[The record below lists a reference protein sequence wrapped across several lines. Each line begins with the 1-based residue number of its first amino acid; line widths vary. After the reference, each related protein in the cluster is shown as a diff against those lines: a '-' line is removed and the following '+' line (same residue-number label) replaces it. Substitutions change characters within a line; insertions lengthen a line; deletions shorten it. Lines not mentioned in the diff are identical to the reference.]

1 LPDVSIPV
9 ALGAGFLS
17 FFSPCILPLI
27 PAYITYI
34 TGTTIEEE
42 LKDKKLFAL
51 IRTLGFVIGFSIIF
65 IIFGLSAGLIGQ
77 TFYRYK
83 NTLTRIGGA
92 IIIVFGL
99 NMMGI
104 LKLSFLNKQ
113 TGIKAPKT
121 VNSWFSSI
129 LMGMVFAT
137 GWTPCIGA
145 VLGTILVYAGT
156 TTTVLKGFYLLLA
169 YSIGMAIPF
178 LLTALLINQ
187 FAKLLVKIEGIL
199 PYVMK
204 LSGIIIV
211 ALGILMVLNKM
222 YLLSNLFV

>member
-1 LPDVSIPV
+1 MPDVSIPV